1 MYATQLHH
9 GIYPWNEPQRRLQD
23 KDDSS
28 GVYYGCDSKVQI
40 AICLGCERTEC
51 VNCLE
56 KKRGLTTRRTIAT
69 FQARNERKRSAGS
82 WRSSGSC
89 TAVIYRQPRSWTPCR
104 SAIRP
109 IAGTKRLSLQNQGAL
124 PLRECLPDFTRG
136 CRSDFNIEL
145 E

>member
-28 GVYYGCDSKVQI
+28 GVYYGCDSKIQI

-56 KKRGLTTRRTIAT
+56 KKRAYNKKNYRYVPSTKRKEAKCRIMEKFKELYSRNLQAAEIMDTMQISYSTYRRYKKAVL
-69 FQARNERKRSAGS
+69 AD
-82 WRSSGSC
+82 SGSV
-89 TAVIYRQPRSWTPCR
+89 AFS
-104 SAIRP
+104 
-109 IAGTKRLSLQNQGAL
+109 
-124 PLRECLPDFTRG
+124 
-136 CRSDFNIEL
+136 
-145 E
+145 